1 MAHAVV
7 ILAAGLGT
15 RMKSRL
21 PKVLHPLL
29 GRPMLLY
36 GVEAA
41 LATGPEKVLVVLGH
55 GRQEVEKALSGYP
68 VEVAHQEAQLGTAHA
83 LSMAE
88 PLLKGFP
95 GPILVT
101 QGDTPLL
108 RPETLLRLLG
118 PLEEG
123 AGMALLT
130 MELPN
135 PTGYGRILREGDEV
149 LANVEEKDA
158 SLEVQKVR
166 EVNAGAYAFDGEVF
180 RLLKEVQNDNRSGEY
195 YLPDLIALYRKAGRK
210 VVAIRLEEAEEALG
224 VNTRAQLAQV
234 EEILLE
240 RLRRRW
246 MEAGVR
252 MVLPKTVYLEPT
264 VELARDVTLWPG
276 VVLKGRTR
284 IGEGCEVGAYA
295 VLEDTVLEPGAR
307 VLPHTVAQGAHLEAG
322 SDAGPFARL
331 RPGAVLREGAHVG
344 NFVEVKNAVLHPG
357 VKAGHLAYLGDA
369 EVGPGANI
377 GAGVITANYDGRRK
391 HKTEIGEEA
400 FIGSNAVLVA
410 PVRIGKRAMV
420 GAGSVITHEVP
431 DEALGIARAR
441 QRNIEGYRKRT
452 PPREGGKDGPVE

>member
-36 GVEAA
+36 SLEAA
-41 LATGPEKVLVVLGH
+41 LATRPEKGVVVLGH
-55 GRQEVEKALSGYP
+55 GREEVEKALLGYP

-88 PLLKGFP
+88 PFLQGFS
-95 GPILVT
+95 GPILVL

-108 RPETLLRLLG
+108 RPRTLLRLLEA
-118 PLEEG
+118 LKAG

-130 MELPN
+130 MELPD
-135 PTGYGRILREGDEV
+135 PTGYGRILRQGEEV
-149 LANVEEKDA
+149 LANVEEKEA
-158 SLEVQKVR
+158 SEEVRRIR
-166 EVNAGAYAFDGEVF
+166 EVNAGAYAFDQEVF
-180 RLLKEVQNDNRSGEY
+180 RLLKEVKNDNQSGEY

-210 VVAIRLEEAEEALG
+210 VVAIRLEDPKEALG

-240 RLRRRW
+240 RLRRGW

-252 MVLPKTVYLEPT
+252 MILPETIYLEPT
-264 VELARDVTLWPG
+264 VELAPDVTLWPG
-276 VVLKGRTR
+276 VVLRGQTR

-331 RPGAVLREGAHVG
+331 RPGAVLKE
-344 NFVEVKNAVLHPG
+344 
-357 VKAGHLAYLGDA
+357 
-369 EVGPGANI
+369 
-377 GAGVITANYDGRRK
+377 
-391 HKTEIGEEA
+391 
-400 FIGSNAVLVA
+400 
-410 PVRIGKRAMV
+410 
-420 GAGSVITHEVP
+420 
-431 DEALGIARAR
+431 
-441 QRNIEGYRKRT
+441 
-452 PPREGGKDGPVE
+452 

>member
-36 GVEAA
+36 SLEAA
-41 LATGPEKVLVVLGH
+41 LATRPEKGVVVLGH
-55 GRQEVEKALSGYP
+55 GREEVEKALLGYP

-88 PLLKGFP
+88 PFLQGFS
-95 GPILVT
+95 GPILVL

-108 RPETLLRLLG
+108 RPRTLLRLLEA
-118 PLEEG
+118 LKAG

-130 MELPN
+130 MELPD
-135 PTGYGRILREGDEV
+135 PTGYGRILRQGEEV
-149 LANVEEKDA
+149 LANVEEKEA
-158 SLEVQKVR
+158 SEEVRRIR
-166 EVNAGAYAFDGEVF
+166 EVNAGAYAFDQEVF
-180 RLLKEVQNDNRSGEY
+180 RLLKEVKNDNQSGEY

-210 VVAIRLEEAEEALG
+210 VVAIRLEDPKEALG

-240 RLRRRW
+240 RLRRGW

-252 MVLPKTVYLEPT
+252 MILPETIYLEPT
-264 VELARDVTLWPG
+264 VELAPDVTLWPG
-276 VVLKGRTR
+276 VVLRGQTR

-331 RPGAVLREGAHVG
+331 RPGAVLKEGAHVG

-369 EVGPGANI
+369 EVGRGANI
-377 GAGVITANYDGRRK
+377 GAGVITANYDGKQK
-391 HKTEIGEEA
+391 HKTEVGEEA
-400 FIGSNAVLVA
+400 FIGSNSVLVA
-410 PVRIGKRAMV
+410 PVRIGRRAIV
-420 GAGSVITHEVP
+420 GAGSGITHEDP
-431 DEALGIARAR
+431 EEALGIARAR
-441 QRNIEGYRKRT
+441 QRNILGYRSRKNET
-452 PPREGGKDGPVE
+452 A

>member
-36 GVEAA
+36 SLEAA
-41 LATGPEKVLVVLGH
+41 LATRPEKGVVVLGH
-55 GRQEVEKALSGYP
+55 GREEVEKALLGYP

-88 PLLKGFP
+88 PFLQGFS
-95 GPILVT
+95 GPILVL

-108 RPETLLRLLG
+108 RPRTLLRLLEA
-118 PLEEG
+118 LKAG

-130 MELPN
+130 MELPD
-135 PTGYGRILREGDEV
+135 PTGYGRILRQGEEV
-149 LANVEEKDA
+149 LANVEEKEA
-158 SLEVQKVR
+158 SEEVRRIR
-166 EVNAGAYAFDGEVF
+166 EVNAGAYAFDQEVF
-180 RLLKEVQNDNRSGEY
+180 RLLKEVKNDNQSGEY

-210 VVAIRLEEAEEALG
+210 VVAIRLEDPKEALG

-240 RLRRRW
+240 RLRRGW

-252 MVLPKTVYLEPT
+252 MILPETIYLEPT
-264 VELARDVTLWPG
+264 VELAPDVTLWPG
-276 VVLKGRTR
+276 VVLRGQTR

-331 RPGAVLREGAHVG
+331 RPGAVLKEGAHVG

-369 EVGPGANI
+369 EVGRGANI
-377 GAGVITANYDGRRK
+377 GAGVITANYDGKQK
-391 HKTEIGEEA
+391 HKTEVGEEA
-400 FIGSNAVLVA
+400 FIGSNSVLVA
-410 PVRIGKRAMV
+410 PVRIGRRAIV

-431 DEALGIARAR
+431 EEALGIARAR
-441 QRNIEGYRKRT
+441 QRNILGYRSR
-452 PPREGGKDGPVE
+452 KDETA